1 MKKVGILNF
10 QYSTHNYGA
19 VLQAAALEHICRQ
32 LGHEAQH
39 LDYMAK
45 PKVSLKGRVGQLL
58 RKLGLRKTPSH
69 TRVANEEAFE
79 RFREK
84 FITRTTKIRTPSEF
98 RSVANEFDAVIVGS
112 DQVWRPAFA
121 KDTIGFFL
129 GHVPDGVDRV
139 SYAASFGT
147 ASWEK
152 SGDAALT
159 DQVGKELQKFKAVS
173 CREESGVEICRDVFG
188 VEAEHVLDPLLLVGD
203 EFFHSVI
210 SSSQRSSSTNIVY
223 YKLDSTPEF
232 QRGLLKL
239 ASEGGGVPVNIYL
252 KDSHKAEYRE
262 VADWL
267 GLIRNAEVVVTDSFH
282 CICLSLRFGKEV
294 IFCPNEHRGQARL
307 DSLFKQLDISVEP
320 LDTDLETPMFKL
332 SRSGLFDE
340 IVARER
346 KKALKFLIGAL
357 DG

>member
-1 MKKVGILNF
+1 MKKVAILNF

-19 VLQAAALEHICRQ
+19 VLQAAALEHICRR
-32 LGHEAQH
+32 LGHEVQH

-45 PKVSLKGRVGQLL
+45 QRVTFKGRVGQAL

-69 TRVANEEAFE
+69 SRVANEEAFE
-79 RFREK
+79 SFREM
-84 FITRTTKIRTPSEF
+84 FISRTKKIRNPSEF
-98 RSVANEFDAVIVGS
+98 SSVAKGFDIVIVGS

-152 SGDAALT
+152 SGDAVLT
-159 DQVGKELQKFKAVS
+159 DQVSKELKRFKAIS

-203 EFFHSVI
+203 EFFESVI
-210 SSSQRSSSTNIVY
+210 SNPPECSAENIVY
-223 YKLDSTPEF
+223 YKLDSTPDF
-232 QRGLLKL
+232 QEDLLRI
-239 ASEGGGVPVNIYL
+239 ASEGGDVPVNIYL
-252 KDSHKAEYRE
+252 KDSLTPEYRE

-267 GLIRNAEVVVTDSFH
+267 ALIRNAEVVVTDSFH

-307 DSLFKQLDISVEP
+307 DSLFKQLEISVEP
-320 LDTDLETPMFKL
+320 LGIDVETPMFKL
-332 SRSGLFDE
+332 SRSDRFNEALDK
-340 IVARER
+340 ER
-346 KKALKFLIGAL
+346 KKALTFLSGAL